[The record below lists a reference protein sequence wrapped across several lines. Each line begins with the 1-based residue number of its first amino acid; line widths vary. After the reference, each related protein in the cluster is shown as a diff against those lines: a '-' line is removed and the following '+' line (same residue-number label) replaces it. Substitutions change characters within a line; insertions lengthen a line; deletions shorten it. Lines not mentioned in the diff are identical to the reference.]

1 MDSYSVIIKPHVTEK
16 TMNLIDL
23 NNEIAFVVNRKAN
36 KRQIKFAFEDL
47 YEEKVAR
54 VNTHIQRRGR
64 GTPAHRVA
72 SHRFKDKI
80 RYRSYDALEKEGS
93 IKGKV
98 IDIVHDPARTA
109 PIAEVKFENGEKKFI
124 LAPESIQV
132 DDEIECGISAP
143 IKFGN
148 TLPLAEIPEGT
159 PIYDIENTPGD
170 GGRFV
175 RSSGTYANVVTHDA
189 NQTVVELPS
198 GELKY
203 LNPNCRASIGVV
215 AGGGRKD
222 KPFLKAGKKWHAY
235 KAKGKKFMTVRGVA
249 VQLQLKEQ
257 V

>member
-1 MDSYSVIIKPHVTEK
+1 MGKR
-16 TMNLIDL
+16 LI
-23 NNEIAFVVNRKAN
+23 
-36 KRQIKFAFEDL
+36 
-47 YEEKVAR
+47 
-54 VNTHIQRRGR
+54 IQRRGR

-93 IKGKV
+93 IKGIV
-98 IDIVHDPARTA
+98 TDIVHDPARTA
-109 PIAEVKFENGEKKFI
+109 PIAEVKFENGEEKFI
-124 LAPESIQV
+124 LAPESIQI

-175 RSSGTYANVVTHDA
+175 RSSGTYASLITHDA
-189 NQTVVELPS
+189 NQSVVELPS

-203 LNPNCRASIGVV
+203 LNPRCRASIGVV
-215 AGGGRKD
+215 AGGGRKE
-222 KPFLKAGKKWHAY
+222 KPFLKAGNRWHAY

-249 VQLQLKEQ
+249 MNAVDHPHGGGNRQHPGRPTTVSRHAPPGRKVGSIAAKRTGLKR
-257 V
+257 

>member
-1 MDSYSVIIKPHVTEK
+1 MGKR
-16 TMNLIDL
+16 LI
-23 NNEIAFVVNRKAN
+23 
-36 KRQIKFAFEDL
+36 
-47 YEEKVAR
+47 
-54 VNTHIQRRGR
+54 HQRRGR

-203 LNPNCRASIGVV
+203 LNPNSRASIGVV

-249 VQLQLKEQ
+249 MNAVDHPHGGGNRQHPGRPTTVSRHAPPGRKVGSIAAKRTGLKR
-257 V
+257 